1 MMRHILPITFLLLV
15 VGCQSSV
22 VTTDE
27 GSTGLADT
35 TGEGS
40 TELVDTTDE
49 GSTEL
54 VDTPADD
61 STELVDTPADSSTAL
76 KEGTYAGEFLCEN
89 TFTSEG
95 FTTEEPNDFEESWTI
110 SASGLPLIEGSDARV
125 GLVLDDDSGA
135 FEVSLV
141 VTEVTETSNGVTVH
155 ASAQVG
161 LCANT
166 CVFRFDGECDELLN
180 CDLGTDCADCG
191 EAMMDVSSTN
201 TFTVDGDGIQVV
213 RSVSFVET
221 NKLLVIDLQCEGIL
235 VP

>member
-1 MMRHILPITFLLLV
+1 M
-15 VGCQSSV
+15 
-22 VTTDE
+22 
-27 GSTGLADT
+27 
-35 TGEGS
+35 
-40 TELVDTTDE
+40 
-49 GSTEL
+49 
-54 VDTPADD
+54 
-61 STELVDTPADSSTAL
+61 
-76 KEGTYAGEFLCEN
+76 
-89 TFTSEG
+89 
-95 FTTEEPNDFEESWTI
+95 
-110 SASGLPLIEGSDARV
+110 
-125 GLVLDDDSGA
+125 
-135 FEVSLV
+135 
-141 VTEVTETSNGVTVH
+141 TETSNGVTVH

-221 NKLLVIDLQCEGIL
+221 NKLLIIDLQCEGVL